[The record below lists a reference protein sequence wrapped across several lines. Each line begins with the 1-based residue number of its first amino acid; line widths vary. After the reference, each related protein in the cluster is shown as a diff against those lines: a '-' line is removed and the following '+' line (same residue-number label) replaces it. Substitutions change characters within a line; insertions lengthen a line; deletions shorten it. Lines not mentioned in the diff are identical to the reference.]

1 MLGAGNEQHPK
12 VTKVTGG
19 SSLADRLLEAMRG
32 FLTRQRCGLCLCL
45 SLR

>member
-1 MLGAGNEQHPK
+1 MLGAGNEQHLK